1 MTERRAVVRSYQ
13 RLFRPDRRIYSID
26 GRAIPVP
33 GGVPLRWLGHAV
45 AVALVGLVLA
55 GLHPVV
61 IVAGGLGSYWWA
73 SRIGSRRDAIALG
86 VLVAAAMATTGLVIG
101 ALDWP
106 MRLVILPAVAAS
118 GLTQP
123 SGDGRSALRFL
134 VSYGRTRITG
144 RRWLGL
150 PLPAAVSPRR
160 LTFMVAVRPDHHRP
174 VLGRGRVTG
183 PCRISLAEPVLLQ
196 RRARAAHVRPV
207 AGERRRRGVMVQTLA
222 VGDGE
227 RVEVHP

>member
-1 MTERRAVVRSYQ
+1 MTERRAIVRSYQ

-26 GRAIPVP
+26 GRTIPVP

-45 AVALVGLVLA
+45 AVTLAGLVLA

-61 IVAGGLGSYWWA
+61 ILAGGLGSCWWA
-73 SRIGSRRDAIALG
+73 ARVGSQRDAVALG
-86 VLVAAAMATTGLVIG
+86 LLVAAAMTTTGLVIG
-101 ALDWP
+101 AVDWP
-106 MRLVILPAVAAS
+106 MRVVILPAVAAT

-134 VSYGRTRITG
+134 VSCVRTRIAG

-150 PLPAAVSPRR
+150 PMRETGTSRR
-160 LTFMVAVRPDHHRP
+160 LTFTVVVKPDHHRP
-174 VLGRGRVTG
+174 VLGRARVTG
-183 PCRISLAEPVLLQ
+183 PCRITLAEPVLICRR
-196 RRARAAHVRPV
+196 RRATHMKPV
-207 AGERRRRGVMVQTLA
+207 ASERRRRGVMVDSFT

-227 RVEVHP
+227 RVEVHS

>member
-26 GRAIPVP
+26 GRTIPVP

-73 SRIGSRRDAIALG
+73 SRIGGRGDALVLG
-86 VLVAAAMATTGLVIG
+86 VLVAVAMATAGLVIG
-101 ALDWP
+101 AVDWP
-106 MRLVILPAVAAS
+106 MRLVVLPAVVAT

-134 VSYGRTRITG
+134 VSYMRTRIMG

-150 PLPAAVSPRR
+150 ALCGTGSSRR
-160 LTFMVAVRPDHHRP
+160 LAFMVAVRPDYHWP

-183 PCRISLAEPVLLQ
+183 PCRIILAEPVLLH
-196 RRARAAHVRPV
+196 RRGRAAHVRPV
-207 AGERRRRGVMVQTLA
+207 AGERRRRGVMVQTLT
-222 VGDGE
+222 VSDGE